1 MHIGA
6 GGGYYTTILTEL
18 IGVTGRVTGIEFDA
32 ELAARAMAN
41 FAHWPHVRAL
51 HGDGTRVT
59 FEPKA
64 EIPASFIRHI
74 DHQKRWIAER
84 QDDLRQILDHL
95 EVVISSAD
103 HGVGYCIKQSQAS
116 AKRLNKAGCR
126 ALTPDGPVLCLEIF
140 NSIL

>member
-64 EIPASFIRHI
+64 EIPHRLSG
-74 DHQKRWIAER
+74 
-84 QDDLRQILDHL
+84 ILIIKSGGSPNARMTCGRFST
-95 EVVISSAD
+95 IS
-103 HGVGYCIKQSQAS
+103 KW
-116 AKRLNKAGCR
+116 
-126 ALTPDGPVLCLEIF
+126 
-140 NSIL
+140 